1 MATSPVATSENPQ
14 RRTRRTA
21 RTAAAAPSN
30 SPDAAARLKQQAGA
44 AALGRHRRRC
54 AICHHPELE
63 EIEAEFIRWA
73 DPHDLVDDYQLPSRS
88 AIYRH
93 AEATG
98 LLARRRRNLRGVS
111 ERILE
116 CVTNASPSASSV
128 LRAMRIFA
136 HITEDG
142 QWIEPP
148 KRAIVT
154 HVHAAADHDVADP
167 EAGWAPKAGSP
178 QRAEAPASA
187 SAEAFHKECRE
198 EAHEEIRGEVPE
210 EVPEEVHADADAEY
224 IPRAPR
230 ASRRTYRPAPV
241 SPQSE
246 LDAFVARLSSTGK
259 PASAVGARSAAPSGK
274 PPSHPSAAPSAS
286 PAGDGSAIPSR
297 DDNSSRFKF
306 PPEMETVLR
315 QTIATATARLENR
328 AAASNPSTTSPLPDS
343 PNKSAPEFLIGT
355 PNALNGRAND

>member
-1 MATSPVATSENPQ
+1 
-14 RRTRRTA
+14 
-21 RTAAAAPSN
+21 
-30 SPDAAARLKQQAGA
+30 
-44 AALGRHRRRC
+44 
-54 AICHHPELE
+54 
-63 EIEAEFIRWA
+63 
-73 DPHDLVDDYQLPSRS
+73 
-88 AIYRH
+88 
-93 AEATG
+93 
-98 LLARRRRNLRGVS
+98 RNLRGVS

-167 EAGWAPKAGSP
+167 EVADPDAGRAGKS
-178 QRAEAPASA
+178 EAPASA
-187 SAEAFHKECRE
+187 SAETFQKECRE
-198 EAHEEIRGEVPE
+198 EVPG

-274 PPSHPSAAPSAS
+274 PPSPPPAAPSVP
-286 PAGDGSAIPSR
+286 PAGDSAAIPPR

-306 PPEMETVLR
+306 PPEMETVLH

-328 AAASNPSTTSPLPDS
+328 AAASKPSATSPLPDS

>member
-1 MATSPVATSENPQ
+1 
-14 RRTRRTA
+14 
-21 RTAAAAPSN
+21 
-30 SPDAAARLKQQAGA
+30 
-44 AALGRHRRRC
+44 
-54 AICHHPELE
+54 
-63 EIEAEFIRWA
+63 
-73 DPHDLVDDYQLPSRS
+73 
-88 AIYRH
+88 
-93 AEATG
+93 
-98 LLARRRRNLRGVS
+98 RGVS

-167 EAGWAPKAGSP
+167 EVADPDAGRAGKS
-178 QRAEAPASA
+178 EAPASA
-187 SAEAFHKECRE
+187 SAEAFHNECRE

-210 EVPEEVHADADAEY
+210 EVHADAEVEY

-230 ASRRTYRPAPV
+230 ASRRTYRPAPI

-246 LDAFVARLSSTGK
+246 LDAFVARLSSRGK
-259 PASAVGARSAAPSGK
+259 PASAAGARSAAPSAK
-274 PPSHPSAAPSAS
+274 PPSHPSAAPSAP
-286 PAGDGSAIPSR
+286 PAGDSAAIPPRSLNASGFR
-297 DDNSSRFKF
+297 V
-306 PPEMETVLR
+306 PPEMEGVLR
-315 QTIATATARLENR
+315 QTVGMATTRLENR
-328 AAASNPSTTSPLPDS
+328 AAASKLSTTSPLPDS

-355 PNALNGRAND
+355 PNTLDGRAND